1 MSLIRCRDQGR
12 MTSNLFVLL
21 RSHGGEEKQRKEDEK
36 FGKGASID
44 SRGMEVLLVEA
55 VRAAE

>member
-1 MSLIRCRDQGR
+1 

>member
-1 MSLIRCRDQGR
+1 

-21 RSHGGEEKQRKEDEK
+21 RSHGGEEKNKNKEDEK

-55 VRAAE
+55 VQAAE